1 MRISGKSRICWNF
14 NSWQS
19 KAISK
24 CLAPKIHLNLLQ
36 NIDGIVKNA
45 QVQHNASMIKHK
57 V

>member
-1 MRISGKSRICWNF
+1 MRISSPPPICWNF

-45 QVQHNASMIKHK
+45 MAQG
-57 V
+57 